1 MRRHPGFL
9 ILLGA
14 ALFPPVPLSVRAAE
28 TPAAV
33 TRRVTGTV
41 KDSAGHPVAE
51 AHLRLEG
58 PGGRVVARTQ
68 SDPNGHFAFVGVPP
82 GVYTVVASKSE
93 LQVTTAEAVVTE
105 GGDTGVVLTME
116 SAAPEDIL
124 VVAKRL
130 ERARNDVY
138 TTTGA
143 STYSFSEQNVEQL
156 PRGENTP
163 LNDVILQ
170 APGVAQ
176 DSFGQLHVRGD
187 HANLQYRL
195 DGIPLP
201 EGVNGF
207 AQVLTPRFANHFSL
221 ITGALPAEYGLRTAG
236 VIDIRTKN
244 GFTDSVADLD
254 LYGGQRGTFSPT
266 LELGGSQGKFSYYGT
281 SSYYRSNRFI
291 EPPTPGPTPD
301 GGDTQQGRT
310 FMDLSYLLDPDTR
323 LTFLTGESVVDFGLP
338 ASRGV
343 ANAFK
348 LQGVNDTAP
357 FPSIDVRDR
366 QREENYYNVL
376 ALQGTKSKL
385 DYQLAGFSRYS
396 KLTFSPE
403 DNLDSIFNGVTSDV
417 VRSSFA
423 NGGQVDAAYHLTDQH
438 TIRAGGYFQGN
449 AASIKNRASVFPA
462 DAMGSQTSTVPFR
475 VVDNTRVTELE
486 YGTYVQ
492 HEWRPVKKLTLN
504 YGLRLEQV
512 KSFTTTAQ
520 LSPRAA
526 VTYQLFPVTL
536 VHAGYSRYFMPPP
549 PELISTTSIAKFAH
563 TTNAVSSNANT
574 TISPDRSHY
583 FDVGVTQGV
592 LSHLNLGLDGYY
604 KTSRHILD
612 EGQFGQALVI
622 SPFNYKKGQ
631 VFGVEGTATWTLEQ
645 FAGYLNFGYSKAL
658 GKEVA
663 SAQFNF
669 APDELAFISRHF
681 IHLDHD
687 QTYTASGGVAYTYRG
702 YQLSATTVAGSGLRR
717 GFVNSEHLPY
727 YIQTDLGL
735 EKGIPIPHLG
745 DVRLRAAIV
754 NVADNTY
761 LIRDGTGIGVQSA
774 QFGPRR
780 GFFFGV
786 TIPLPL
792 GKVPKPS
799 TS

>member
-14 ALFPPVPLSVRAAE
+14 ALFPPVPLSVHAAE

-33 TRRVTGTV
+33 TRHVTGTV

-93 LQVTTAEAVVTE
+93 LQVTTAEAVVAE

-323 LTFLTGESVVDFGLP
+323 LTFLTGTSVVDFGLP

-449 AASIKNRASVFPA
+449 AASIKNRAET
-462 DAMGSQTSTVPFR
+462 G
-475 VVDNTRVTELE
+475 
-486 YGTYVQ
+486 
-492 HEWRPVKKLTLN
+492 
-504 YGLRLEQV
+504 
-512 KSFTTTAQ
+512 
-520 LSPRAA
+520 
-526 VTYQLFPVTL
+526 
-536 VHAGYSRYFMPPP
+536 
-549 PELISTTSIAKFAH
+549 
-563 TTNAVSSNANT
+563 
-574 TISPDRSHY
+574 
-583 FDVGVTQGV
+583 
-592 LSHLNLGLDGYY
+592 
-604 KTSRHILD
+604 
-612 EGQFGQALVI
+612 
-622 SPFNYKKGQ
+622 
-631 VFGVEGTATWTLEQ
+631 
-645 FAGYLNFGYSKAL
+645 
-658 GKEVA
+658 GK
-663 SAQFNF
+663 
-669 APDELAFISRHF
+669 
-681 IHLDHD
+681 
-687 QTYTASGGVAYTYRG
+687 
-702 YQLSATTVAGSGLRR
+702 
-717 GFVNSEHLPY
+717 
-727 YIQTDLGL
+727 
-735 EKGIPIPHLG
+735 
-745 DVRLRAAIV
+745 
-754 NVADNTY
+754 
-761 LIRDGTGIGVQSA
+761 
-774 QFGPRR
+774 
-780 GFFFGV
+780 
-786 TIPLPL
+786 
-792 GKVPKPS
+792 
-799 TS
+799 